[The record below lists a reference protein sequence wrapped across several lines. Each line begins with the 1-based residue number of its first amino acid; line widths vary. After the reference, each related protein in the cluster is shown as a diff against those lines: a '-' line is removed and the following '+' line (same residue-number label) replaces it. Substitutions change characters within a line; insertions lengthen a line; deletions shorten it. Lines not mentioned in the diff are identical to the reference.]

1 MRLVSDSPRNRI
13 KALLEKGVN
22 VVCDRYYH
30 SGMVYSAAKGK
41 PDLDL
46 SWAHASDVGLPK
58 PDIVVF
64 LDLTPDEARRRGG
77 WGDEKYEKEEM
88 QRKVRELFTSL
99 AESDEELVV
108 VDAGGSITQVADKIW
123 ELAEERVIT
132 VVKDN
137 PPVGTVE

>member
-1 MRLVSDSPRNRI
+1 MAFASDLPRNRI

-46 SWAHASDVGLPK
+46 NWAHASDVGLPK

-123 ELAEERVIT
+123 ELVNEQVVT
-132 VVKDN
+132 VAKEN
-137 PPVGTVE
+137 SPVGTVK